1 MWWTRI
7 EGNESVVE
15 MRVQSK
21 WLVSYQMNK
30 LLVLPNHAEQFHLMK
45 LYFILDVSLELYQLM
60 KVLTPV
66 LDKVAKKAFRP
77 FPIIV
82 FNIKILQRIWICI
95 FFRSLDL
102 SFNLIKVIENLGCL
116 TKLKKLYLVQNKV
129 SKIEGLQNL
138 SQLEMLELGANK
150 IRVSTKLVVIQHTA
164 WR

>member
-1 MWWTRI
+1 
-7 EGNESVVE
+7 
-15 MRVQSK
+15 
-21 WLVSYQMNK
+21 
-30 LLVLPNHAEQFHLMK
+30 
-45 LYFILDVSLELYQLM
+45 M
-60 KVLTPV
+60 KVVTTPD
-66 LDKVAKKAFRP
+66 LDKVAKK
-77 FPIIV
+77 V
-82 FNIKILQRIWICI
+82 FWPLYLMSNLTKDVNLYF

-150 IRVSTKLVVIQHTA
+150 IRVSTKLVVIQYMA

>member
-21 WLVSYQMNK
+21 WLVSCQMNK

-45 LYFILDVSLELYQLM
+45 PYFILDVSLELYRLM
-60 KVLTPV
+60 KVLTPD
-66 LDKVAKKAFRP
+66 LDKVAISKYQNLTK
-77 FPIIV
+77 
-82 FNIKILQRIWICI
+82 NMNLYC
-95 FFRSLDL
+95 FRSLDL
-102 SFNLIKVIENLGCL
+102 SFNLIKVVENLGCL

-138 SQLEMLELGANK
+138 SQLEMLELGANR
-150 IRVSTKLVVIQHTA
+150 IRVSTNLVVIQHTA